1 MRVERSVGEAALVAL
16 EAFRSRVIVLARELT
31 MHVQA
36 SVSFIA
42 ESADVEFTEFLLPL
56 LRQIMA
62 VSTVL
67 ALLAAS
73 FKVKFTDEMKHH
85 LLLSSGFFGW
95 FGSDSTTPSTFPFQ
109 LGCLSYL
116 LQLLLDETILGTLG
130 RLASPSTPATP
141 SRCTSHMGMHL
152 LI

>member
-1 MRVERSVGEAALVAL
+1 
-16 EAFRSRVIVLARELT
+16 

-67 ALLAAS
+67 AL
-73 FKVKFTDEMKHH
+73 
-85 LLLSSGFFGW
+85 
-95 FGSDSTTPSTFPFQ
+95 Q
-109 LGCLSYL
+109 
-116 LQLLLDETILGTLG
+116 
-130 RLASPSTPATP
+130 
-141 SRCTSHMGMHL
+141 
-152 LI
+152 